1 MATWH
6 VSLDED
12 KNDTHDVANYH
23 SLLVTDYKLIHL
35 VNFFCELG
43 FNINTM
49 PSKSKICSISH
60 DNPNHLTLSLIK
72 RTPKYEISI
81 TRIS

>member
-12 KNDTHDVANYH
+12 KNETHDVANYH
-23 SLLVTDYKLIHL
+23 SLLVTDYKFINLE
-35 VNFFCELG
+35 NFFHELG

-60 DNPNHLTLSLIK
+60 DNPNHLTLSLLK
-72 RTPKYEISI
+72 RKPRYEISI

>member
-6 VSLDED
+6 ISLAE
-12 KNDTHDVANYH
+12 NETVGVEHH
-23 SLLVTDYKLIHL
+23 SNILPTEYKLIHL